1 MSDIK
6 TLIDTISEQNLG
18 NTERGF
24 MSLERQDFTN
34 EVLLEINENILGMRI
49 SLFEFFEEERERYN
63 ETKLAAI
70 ERMREQQT
78 SVTGESKLGKIEDPS
93 VEASGGGLFAAVLA
107 TLPMLT
113 IGLFEGLFD
122 SLRVIFRNI
131 PFIKKLP
138 VLLSRLFSPITR
150 LFESNFGKQSK
161 FFGITSRF
169 FTAVKKIG
177 EAFGMGLNGINSG
190 IRDIDGR
197 FRKLTGF
204 EKIAKS
210 IGSFFRSI
218 NETAKKVFDFFNPG
232 NILKPITEGA
242 GKFKGFF
249 TSITDVLKSVG
260 NVLRNVGRLL
270 GRLFVPITVIMG
282 IFDTV
287 TGAIDGF
294 NETEGTMVDKLV
306 GAVFGGL
313 KGLVTGLFGT
323 IFDLLKDGVSLILDA
338 VGLDSAADFLDS
350 FTFTEIIG
358 DAIDSV
364 RDFFLNIDETITK
377 GVDFVSDAIDS
388 AKELITSLDEMI
400 NNSVNFI
407 KDKFNAVKERVTSFF
422 SSLNPFSDDSPE
434 DNIAPNEASAT
445 GPSLTPTSDIVD
457 EAAAVA
463 AVTTNRRGAG
473 ARANPN
479 PSPAEEKTIAAT
491 EKSADATE
499 LLVEKATEKGSLYV
513 HDVHLEEA
521 ITPLVEAMSSFMN
534 AAQSSDPSS
543 STSLFTTRLV
553 ERVQN
558 QNQISPTT
566 INQNVGGTPN
576 GVLSSPVSE
585 ASRNVQSAASVPIV
599 ISNST
604 GGSSISTNVNNS
616 STTMIGGGPSA
627 RSSDASHRRLQ
638 DRMQGVV

>member
-1 MSDIK
+1 
-6 TLIDTISEQNLG
+6 
-18 NTERGF
+18 
-24 MSLERQDFTN
+24 
-34 EVLLEINENILGMRI
+34 
-49 SLFEFFEEERERYN
+49 LFER
-63 ETKLAAI
+63 
-70 ERMREQQT
+70 
-78 SVTGESKLGKIEDPS
+78 
-93 VEASGGGLFAAVLA
+93 
-107 TLPMLT
+107 
-113 IGLFEGLFD
+113 
-122 SLRVIFRNI
+122 
-131 PFIKKLP
+131 
-138 VLLSRLFSPITR
+138 
-150 LFESNFGKQSK
+150 NFGQQSK

-177 EAFGMGLNGINSG
+177 EAFGMGLDGINSG

-218 NETAKKVFDFFNPG
+218 NQTAAKVFDFFNPG
-232 NILKPITEGA
+232 NILKPITDSA
-242 GKFKGFF
+242 GRFKTFF
-249 TSITDVLKSVG
+249 TTTTDVLKSVG
-260 NVLRNVGRLL
+260 SVLRNVGRLL
-270 GRLFVPITVIMG
+270 GRLFAPIAIIMG

-294 NETEGTMVDKLV
+294 NETEGTMVDKII

-313 KGLVTGLFGT
+313 KGLVTGIFGS

-338 VGLDSAADFLDS
+338 VGLESAADFLDS

-388 AKELITSLDEMI
+388 VKDIFDSLNEML
-400 NNSVNFI
+400 NKAVTFVT
-407 KDKFNAVKERVTSFF
+407 DKLNAVKNNVTSFF
-422 SSLNPFSDDSPE
+422 RSINPFSDDSPE
-434 DNIAPNEASAT
+434 DNIAPNEAAAT
-445 GPSLTPTSDIVD
+445 GPSLPPPPSDMFQVMNNQGEVASTFATYE
-457 EAAAVA
+457 EASARAAELGG
-463 AVTTNRRGAG
+463 GAY
-473 ARANPN
+473 AMANPN
-479 PSPAEEKTIAAT
+479 PTPAEEQTIAAT
-491 EKSADATE
+491 EKTADATE
-499 LLVEKATEKGSLYV
+499 LLVDKATEKGSLYV

-521 ITPLVEAMSSFMN
+521 ITPLVEAMSSFLN
-534 AAQSSDPSS
+534 AAQTSDPSS

-576 GVLSSPVSE
+576 GVLNSPVSE
-585 ASRNVQSAASVPIV
+585 ASRNVQSAASVPII

>member
-1 MSDIK
+1 MSDIQ

-34 EVLLEINENILGMRI
+34 ELLLSINENILLIRE
-49 SLFEFFEEERERYN
+49 SLFTFFEDEQERYN
-63 ETKLAAI
+63 ESQLAAI
-70 ERMREQQT
+70 ERMREQRT

-93 VEASGGGLFAAVLA
+93 VEVSGGGLFAAVLA

-138 VLLSRLFSPITR
+138 VLLSRLFSPITN
-150 LFESNFGKQSK
+150 LFERNFGQQSK

-177 EAFGMGLNGINSG
+177 EAFGMGLDGINSG

-218 NETAKKVFDFFNPG
+218 NQTAAKVFDFFNPG
-232 NILKPITEGA
+232 NILKPITDSA
-242 GKFKGFF
+242 GRFKTFF
-249 TSITDVLKSVG
+249 TTTTDVLKSVG
-260 NVLRNVGRLL
+260 SVLRNVGRLL
-270 GRLFVPITVIMG
+270 GRLFAPIAIIMG

-294 NETEGTMVDKLV
+294 NETEGTMVEKLI
-306 GAVFGGL
+306 GAVFGGI
-313 KGLVTGLFGT
+313 KGLVTGIFGS
-323 IFDLLKDGVSLILDA
+323 ILDLLKDGVSFILDL
-338 VGLDSAADFLDS
+338 VGLESASDFLDS

-364 RDFFLNIDETITK
+364 RDFYLYIFNALKKIVTSVTD
-377 GVDFVSDAIDS
+377 GL
-388 AKELITSLDEMI
+388 AK
-400 NNSVNFI
+400 I
-407 KDKFNAVKERVTSFF
+407 KDNVTSFIK
-422 SSLNPFSDDSPE
+422 NPFGFFSDDSPE
-434 DNIAPNEASAT
+434 DTVAPGAAAATEPSLPPPPSDLFQVMNNQGEVASTFATYEEASAR
-445 GPSLTPTSDIVD
+445 
-457 EAAAVA
+457 AAELGG
-463 AVTTNRRGAG
+463 GAY
-473 ARANPN
+473 AMANPN
-479 PSPAEEKTIAAT
+479 PTPAEEQTIAAT
-491 EKSADATE
+491 EKTADATE
-499 LLVEKATEKGSLYV
+499 LLVDKATEKGSLYV

-521 ITPLVEAMSSFMN
+521 ITPLVEAMSSFLN
-534 AAQSSDPSS
+534 AAQTSDPSS

-576 GVLSSPVSE
+576 GVLNSPVSE
-585 ASRNVQSAASVPIV
+585 ASRNVQSAASVPII
-599 ISNST
+599 ISNSS
-604 GGSSISTNVNNS
+604 GGSSISTNVNNN